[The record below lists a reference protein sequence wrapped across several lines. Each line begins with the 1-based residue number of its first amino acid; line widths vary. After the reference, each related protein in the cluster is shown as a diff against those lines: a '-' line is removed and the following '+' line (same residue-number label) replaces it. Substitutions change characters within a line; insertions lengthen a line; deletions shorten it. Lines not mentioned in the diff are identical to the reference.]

1 MRVQVPPPAPIPY
14 THLMLRRLLARLSP
28 ANPLIEVGISKS
40 ALLHNLHTY
49 QQAYPGLA
57 IAPVLKSNAYGHD
70 MGLVARTLDGENI
83 AFFMVDSL
91 YEARRLRATG
101 IRSRILVMGYV
112 RPEDIASSTLGSVDF
127 AITDIDQ
134 LRVLSE
140 SVTSAVRI
148 HLKLDTGMHRQGI
161 LPKDLQTAIQYISNE
176 PLLRLVGVCSH
187 FADADEDT
195 SPHNEAQLAIW
206 TSAQALV
213 EESFS
218 TIEYKHFS
226 ATKGARFAKEAGT
239 NVLRLGIGLYG
250 FDTSPTSTSTLLPV
264 LELRSII
271 GELRTVPASE
281 FVGYN
286 ATYSTTKETVVATIP
301 AGYYEGVDRRLS
313 SRGFVRV
320 SGIVC
325 PIIGRVSM
333 NMVSVD
339 VTDVPDVRAGDK
351 VMLVE
356 RSPDSPLSMS
366 SIASAVST
374 TEYTESIYVLLAHI
388 PQHLKR
394 VLE

>member
-1 MRVQVPPPAPIPY
+1 
-14 THLMLRRLLARLSP
+14 MLRRLLARLSHG
-28 ANPLIEVGISKS
+28 NPLIEVGISKS

-49 QQAYPGLA
+49 QQAYPELA

-112 RPEDIASSTLGSVDF
+112 RPEDIARSTLGAVDF
-127 AITDIDQ
+127 AITDIEQ

-140 SVTSAVRI
+140 SASSPVRI

-161 LPKDLQTAIQYISNE
+161 MLSDLPATIQYIKSQ

-187 FADADEDT
+187 FADADENT
-195 SPHNEAQLAIW
+195 SPHNEAQLAVW

-250 FDTSPTSTSTLLPV
+250 FDTSPTGTCTLLPV

-281 FVGYN
+281 CVGYN
-286 ATYSTTKETVVATIP
+286 ATYTTKQDTVVATIP

-313 SRGFVRV
+313 NKGSVSVRGVL
-320 SGIVC
+320 C
-325 PIIGRVSM
+325 PIVGRVSM
-333 NMVSVD
+333 NMISVD
-339 VTDVPDVRAGDK
+339 VTRVPGVCVGDS
-351 VMLVE
+351 VTLID
-356 RSPDSPLSMS
+356 RTPDAPH
-366 SIASAVST
+366 SIPAIAEAVST
-374 TEYTESIYVLLAHI
+374 PEYKESIYVLLAHI